1 MRISDLLSMGLKNLW
16 RRKSRTF
23 LTIFGVLVGSVSVV
37 LMISIALGAERSQLQ
52 MIQEFGNVRVITVN
66 DNVGR
71 GGIKEEGPKA
81 KAGSKDK
88 TLKLN
93 EEGLA
98 ELKQLAHVE
107 AILPMYQESVLFK
120 AGRKQNHAYIT
131 AADFATLEK
140 FGFKIGKGR
149 IPEKGE
155 KAIVGGEDFKYG
167 FYDPNNF
174 NDINWGEDTEDFFGK
189 TYKTYYRD
197 ERDDKGNKKR
207 PVNFEVVGVAKEQ
220 TEYAYSTL
228 MDIETFLELKEN
240 DIRKYGD
247 YKAYRKD
254 PDRYN
259 YSQVKVLVD
268 DMNNV
273 LDVSEEIKALGF
285 QAYNEMEWVNQ
296 LKKQSS
302 MMTMVL
308 GGIGAV
314 ALFVAAIGIANTMVM
329 SIYERTREIGVMKV
343 LGCEV
348 YDILK
353 LFLLEAAIIGFIGG
367 VIGLGLSYIGSDII
381 NKAAMG
387 GGEGLDMALGMGGG
401 LEISYI
407 PLWLALVSL
416 AFSTLIG
423 VVAGILPAIRA
434 TKLSALEAI
443 KTDG

>member
-1 MRISDLLSMGLKNLW
+1 MRISDLLSMGFKNLW

-37 LMISIALGAERSQLQ
+37 LMISIALGAERSQMR
-52 MIQEFGNVRVITVN
+52 MIQQFGNVRVITVS
-66 DNVGR
+66 DGAGR
-71 GGIKEEGPKA
+71 GRIIDAPSPKS
-81 KAGSKDK
+81 KNKDK
-88 TLKLN
+88 SLKLN

-98 ELKQLAHVE
+98 AISAIANVE
-107 AILPMYQESVLFK
+107 EIMPVYQEGVLFIS
-120 AGRKQNHAYIT
+120 GRKQNHAYIT
-131 AADFATLEK
+131 AVDFKKLEK
-140 FGFKIGKGR
+140 FGLKLEKGR
-149 IPEKGE
+149 IPEPGE

-174 NDINWGEDTEDFFGK
+174 NDMNWGENAEEIYGK
-189 TYKTYYRD
+189 SFKTYYMSERD
-197 ERDDKGNKKR
+197 EKGNKKKHQ
-207 PVNFEVVGVAKEQ
+207 NFEVVGIVKQQ
-220 TEYAYSTL
+220 TEHSYSTF
-228 MDIETFLELKEN
+228 MDMETFRELKEN

-254 PDRYN
+254 QNRYN
-259 YSQVKVLVD
+259 YNQVKVLVD

-273 LDVSEEIKALGF
+273 LEVSEEIKALGF

-367 VIGLGLSYIGSDII
+367 VIGLGLSYIGSDVI
-381 NKAAMG
+381 NHAAMSG
-387 GGEGLDMALGMGGG
+387 GGEGLDIALGMGGG

-407 PLWLALVSL
+407 PLWLALISL
-416 AFSTLIG
+416 VFSTLIG
-423 VVAGILPAIRA
+423 VFAGILPAIRA
-434 TKLSALEAI
+434 TRLSALEAI

>member
-1 MRISDLLSMGLKNLW
+1 MRISDLLSMGFKNLW

-37 LMISIALGAERSQLQ
+37 LMISIALGAEKSQMK
-52 MIQEFGNVRVITVN
+52 MIQEFGNVRVISVSLGG
-66 DNVGR
+66 GR
-71 GGIKEEGPKA
+71 DITEAPD
-81 KAGSKDK
+81 SKRK
-88 TLKLN
+88 SKNKSLKLN

-98 ELKQLAHVE
+98 EIAKIEHIE
-107 AILPMYQESVLFK
+107 EIMPIYQEGVLFK
-120 AGRKQNHAYIT
+120 SGRKQNHAYIT
-131 AADFATLEK
+131 AVDFRKIEK
-140 FGFKIGKGR
+140 FGLKLEKGR
-149 IPEKGE
+149 LPEPGE
-155 KAIVGGEDFKYG
+155 KAILGGEEFKYG

-174 NDINWGEDTEDFFGK
+174 NDMNWGENAEDFYGK

-197 ERDDKGNKKR
+197 ERDEKGNKKKHQ
-207 PVNFEVVGVAKEQ
+207 NFEVVGIVKAQ
-220 TEYAYSTL
+220 TEHSYSTF
-228 MDIETFLELKEN
+228 MDIETFKELKEN

-247 YKAYRKD
+247 YKAFRKD

-259 YSQVKVLVD
+259 YNQIKVLVD

-296 LKKQSS
+296 MKKQSS

-367 VIGLGLSYIGSDII
+367 VIGLGLSYFGSDMI

-387 GGEGLDMALGMGGG
+387 GGGEGLEMAIGVGGG

-407 PLWLALVSL
+407 PIWLALLSL
-416 AFSTLIG
+416 AFSTMIG